1 MGGSVLLKKISKFWK
16 HNVYGFGTCDTDQD
30 NHNIPKA
37 NKPCRSPS
45 TYRNAGRKS
54 VPPKPFLLNPP
65 AGGLPLR
72 RQFPAALLIK
82 RKDLIQDTCAVISI
96 PNFCNI
102 CYNELT
108 RREIW
113 QMIRKGTM
121 ALLNPASLLFGEV

>member
-1 MGGSVLLKKISKFWK
+1 MDSELVIQIKTTAIFKKQISLAAARP
-16 HNVYGFGTCDTDQD
+16 HTGTPDG
-30 NHNIPKA
+30 
-37 NKPCRSPS
+37 SPS
-45 TYRNAGRKS
+45 PEAFE
-54 VPPKPFLLNPP
+54 PHDLLNPP
-65 AGGLPLR
+65 ADGLPLR

-82 RKDLIQDTCAVISI
+82 RKDLVQDTCAVISI

-121 ALLNPASLLFGEV
+121 ALLNPASLLFREV